1 MENVCKDSFII
12 EYVGEVCSLC
22 FPSSFI
28 MLPFSFGSKCH
39 SYKALKQ
46 FLLNEI
52 PAGVEYTGL

>member
-28 MLPFSFGSKCH
+28 MLPFSFYSKCQ